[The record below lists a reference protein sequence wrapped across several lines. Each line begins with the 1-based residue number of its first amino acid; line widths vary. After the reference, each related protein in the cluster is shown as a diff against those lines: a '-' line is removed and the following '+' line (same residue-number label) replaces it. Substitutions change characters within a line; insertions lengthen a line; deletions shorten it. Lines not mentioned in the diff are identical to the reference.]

1 MKLYLSHAIEFVRS
15 RMDELSY
22 NNDDMIVPA
31 DDDRNFDN
39 TVEKLLPEAAEFVY
53 RAAPSRLLEPQGEI
67 AVSAP
72 GTQNAG
78 ILSSELRQD
87 GSIAV
92 TIDLDGGFLRMV
104 SFKSDDSG
112 IFVTEAVAFDSP
124 KARMQENP
132 YTRGTYDDPVVVERK
147 TPRRLVLAYYS
158 VRDMGAAPGFRIGKI
173 DKPSYAQ
180 DADGK
185 SIFSPDFLTL
195 AVLNRLT
202 GMVLET
208 YGSAQQAQ
216 AFYQKSATYF
226 A

>member
-1 MKLYLSHAIEFVRS
+1 MRLYLSNAIEFVRA

-31 DDDRNFDN
+31 DDDRNFDT

-53 RAAPSRLLEPQGEI
+53 RAAPANLLEPEI
-67 AVSAP
+67 EIDFPSV
-72 GTQNAG
+72 GY
-78 ILSSELRQD
+78 SSDRIESSTLLENGAIRLVIPLN
-87 GSIAV
+87 S
-92 TIDLDGGFLRMV
+92 GFLRLV
-104 SFKSDDSG
+104 SFKSTDSDVFLTG
-112 IFVTEAVAFDSP
+112 AVPFDSP
-124 KARMQENP
+124 EARMQANP
-132 YTRGTYDDPVVVERK
+132 YARGTYDRPVIVERK
-147 TPRRLVLAYYS
+147 TRGYIEYTYYT
-158 VRDMGAAPGFRIGKI
+158 VRNKKEVPGFSIYMI
-173 DKPSYAQ
+173 DKPSYG
-180 DADGK
+180 DDNG
-185 SIFSPDFLTL
+185 IFCPDFLSP